1 MLNRKTAVIAMALF
15 AAFSVHATGQY
26 GESNAK
32 NTQAP
37 PPANHGTT
45 NNNGIGIGV
54 QSSSAA
60 TALSNQA
67 VNVRAKGGKAAAIA
81 RGGDA
86 RGGAGGYANQAMNG
100 VGNSTVTVEGAKA
113 PRIPVATAYSA
124 GLVAS
129 PGTCLG
135 SASAGVQGA
144 AIGLSIGS
152 TTRDDGCHLIRRAVL
167 LDQMG
172 QPDAA
177 LALACLEDDNIRE
190 AMTRVGRSCSNGG
203 LVSATWNV
211 RSPNPIVAVAP
222 VYRAMPAKMDRN

>member
-1 MLNRKTAVIAMALF
+1 MALF
-15 AAFSVHATGQY
+15 AAFSAHATGQH
-26 GESNAK
+26 GSSNAE

-37 PPANHGTT
+37 PPANQGTT

-67 VNVRAKGGKAAAIA
+67 VNVRTGKNVAKGGQAKAKAS
-81 RGGDA
+81 G
-86 RGGAGGYANQAMNG
+86 
-100 VGNSTVTVEGAKA
+100 GNSAVTIQGNAA
-113 PRIPVATAYSA
+113 PRYPVATAYAA

-222 VYRAMPAKMDRN
+222 AYRVMPAKMDRN